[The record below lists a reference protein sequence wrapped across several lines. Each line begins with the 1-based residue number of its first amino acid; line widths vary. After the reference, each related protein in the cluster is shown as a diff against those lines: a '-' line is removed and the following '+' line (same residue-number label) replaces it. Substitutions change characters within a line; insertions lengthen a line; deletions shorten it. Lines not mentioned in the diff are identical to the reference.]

1 MIMDHFEIKDILDSF
16 QVVIDRREHDTPKAR
31 KRYRA
36 FGVPYEYATLSY
48 GDYCGNILL
57 PSGRLYDTSVT
68 IKPKCLVE
76 RKMGLDE
83 LAQCFTRGR
92 DRFRREFERVRE
104 AGAKIYLLVED
115 GSWEAILNHRYKSRF
130 HPEAFKASLT
140 AWMVRYDA
148 DVVFCKAD
156 TSGMLIKEILYR
168 DIKERLEQGEYG

>member
-1 MIMDHFEIKDILDSF
+1 MDHFETRDILETF
-16 QVVIDRREHDTPKAR
+16 RICVDRREHRTPKAK
-31 KRYRA
+31 KRYAA
-36 FGVPYEYATLSY
+36 FGVPYEDATLSY

-57 PSGRLYDTSVT
+57 PAGKLYNTSET
-68 IKPKCLVE
+68 IKAKCVIE
-76 RKMGLDE
+76 RKYSLNE
-83 LAQCFTRGR
+83 LAECFTRSR
-92 DRFRREFERVRE
+92 DRFRREFERARE

>member
-1 MIMDHFEIKDILDSF
+1 MDHFEIKDILDSF

-68 IKPKCLVE
+68 ISSKCVIE
-76 RKMGLDE
+76 RKQSLSE
-83 LAQCFTRGR
+83 LAGNFTRGR
-92 DRFRREFERVRE
+92 DRFRREFERARE

-168 DIKERLEQGEYG
+168 DIKERLEKGEYG